1 MGLFTKNKTYID
13 ERGYLRFKDTNRL
26 VHRWVMEKYLGI
38 KLRQHQIVHH
48 INGNK
53 LDNRPENL
61 RVILEPS
68 SWELHN
74 NIHNKQKRE
83 TGNWYG
89 KNKCQD
95 CGTRNDSDFTY
106 CKKCGKFL

>member
-38 KLRQHQIVHH
+38 KLKPYQIVHH

-53 LDNRPENL
+53 LDNRRENL
-61 RVILEPS
+61 RVLLGPD
-68 SWELHN
+68 SWEHHKI
-74 NIHNKQKRE
+74 IHNKQNQVDRFYSVVARHKLPSLIP
-83 TGNWYG
+83 
-89 KNKCQD
+89 QIPQ
-95 CGTRNDSDFTY
+95 
-106 CKKCGKFL
+106 FLPR